1 MSGQYVDILQF
12 PVDFWFALTSFIRR
26 WILLDSQ
33 AGFIQ
38 GDKQDYYRSREY
50 VRRKR
55 NYFKKRDGTNY
66 ANLKG
71 RSVVSNHTSSV
82 NMLLTGE
89 LIKGFHFERPLGTT
103 GAVYAYDD
111 KDKNKI
117 LGNKYPYDRIMNTL
131 NEANVKKLISH
142 IENQLSDSVAKIVKD
157 KIIVNINL

>member
-1 MSGQYVDILQF
+1 MSGQYSDILRF
-12 PVDFWFALTSFIRR
+12 PVDFWFALTSFIRK
-26 WILLDSQ
+26 WILADSQ

-38 GDKQDYYRSREY
+38 GDKQDYYRSAEY

-55 NYFKKRDGTNY
+55 NYFKKRDGSNY

-71 RSVVSNHTSSV
+71 RSVVSNHVSSV

-89 LIKGFHFERPLGTT
+89 LIKGFHFERPIGQN

-117 LGNKYPYDRIMNTL
+117 LGNKYPYGRLMNTL
-131 NEANVKKLISH
+131 NEANVKKLIGH
-142 IENQLSDSVAKIVKD
+142 IESQLSENIQNIVKD
-157 KIIVNINL
+157 KIVVNINL